1 MAGLAVAAL
10 AEVGLVLAELV
21 AVKWVEV
28 EAGAELQ
35 VLAQQLAVEQ
45 QE

>member
-28 EAGAELQ
+28 EVEVEAGAELQ
-35 VLAQQLAVEQ
+35 VLAQR
-45 QE
+45 